1 VDLRNHGSSP
11 HSPNMTYT
19 SMAADLL
26 RFLQS
31 LVHGSQTQDGQIT
44 LLGHS
49 MGGKVAMALALHPDT
64 PKNLLKNLIVEDVSP
79 IKGRLS
85 KEFTGYARAMRR
97 IMDMNLKDRKEADE
111 VLKEIEPV
119 CISIL
124 LPYHRRDLF
133 RMKLFAYRISQF
145 GNSS

>member
-1 VDLRNHGSSP
+1 
-11 HSPNMTYT
+11 
-19 SMAADLL
+19 MAADLL

-31 LVHGSQTQDGQIT
+31 LVEGSQKQDEQIT

-49 MGGKVAMALALHPDT
+49 MGGKVAMTLALHPDT
-64 PKNLLKNLIVEDVSP
+64 PKSLLKNLIVEDVSP

-85 KEFTGYARAMRR
+85 NEFTGYARAMRR

-119 CISIL
+119 YISIL
-124 LPYHRRDLF
+124 LPYYHRDLS
-133 RMKLFAYRISQF
+133 RTKLFASRISQF